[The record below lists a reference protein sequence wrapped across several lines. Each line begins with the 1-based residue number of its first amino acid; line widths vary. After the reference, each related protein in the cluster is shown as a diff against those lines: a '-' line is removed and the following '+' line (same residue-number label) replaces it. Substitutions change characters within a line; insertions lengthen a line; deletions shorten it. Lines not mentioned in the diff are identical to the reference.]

1 MSNPAGQAIF
11 WTVLAL
17 LVLSAIP
24 MAWLWA
30 HHRDHHHDPA
40 GGSPPAPPTRGRF
53 LEVMRGAPGTED
65 GDWKVLVEVV
75 RLSLQD
81 DRQLAYRT
89 VTSALE
95 PRQPPDVL
103 ALQLAWPGRP
113 APVAGVCHSTSWR
126 FEDADTLVLT
136 YAATPDPVGS
146 GGNRLGQPAIVSS
159 GDALRPAPA
168 QLHAHHIA
176 AHAVRHLA
184 YLARHDPALA
194 TAQRLHPELW
204 TALADVAGRTP
215 TSTHDC
221 AHELARRLV
230 ADPDHS

>member
-1 MSNPAGQAIF
+1 MSTAVGQAIF
-11 WTVLAL
+11 WAVLAV

-24 MAWLWA
+24 MMWLWTHHRV
-30 HHRDHHHDPA
+30 HHRDHA
-40 GGSPPAPPTRGRF
+40 GSSPPPPATGESSTAATREAPASQG
-53 LEVMRGAPGTED
+53 G
-65 GDWKVLVEVV
+65 WKVLVEVV
-75 RLSLQD
+75 RLSQQD
-81 DRQLAYRT
+81 DHQLAYRT
-89 VTSALE
+89 ITGALE

-103 ALQLAWPGRP
+103 ALQLAWPGRT

-136 YAATPDPVGS
+136 YAATPDLAGS
-146 GGNRLGQPAIVSS
+146 GGDQLGEPAIVSS

-204 TALADVAGRTP
+204 QALADLAGRTP
-215 TSTHDC
+215 TGTHAC
-221 AHELARRLV
+221 AHELARRLL
-230 ADPDHS
+230 ADPDHN